1 MKANDASATADA
13 MPELRPM
20 EEQWNTVFT
29 TMQEK
34 MTEWVAHQERLRG
47 CDHQKYSA
55 EALQQFAEY
64 IRTKEGGEKVALML
78 ATFMTY
84 AAAKH

>member
-13 MPELRPM
+13 LPGIYPKNP
-20 EEQWNTVFT
+20 WNTVFT

-34 MTEWVAHQERLRG
+34 MAEWVAGQERLRG
-47 CDHQKYSA
+47 HDQRKYSA
-55 EALQQFAEY
+55 EAVQQFAKY

-78 ATFMTY
+78 ATFMAY
-84 AAAKH
+84 AAARH